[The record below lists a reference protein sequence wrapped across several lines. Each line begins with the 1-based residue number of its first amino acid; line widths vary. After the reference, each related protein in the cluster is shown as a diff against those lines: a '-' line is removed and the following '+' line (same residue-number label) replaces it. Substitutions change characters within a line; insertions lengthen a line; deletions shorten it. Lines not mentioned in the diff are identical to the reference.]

1 MRGVVSACSLQESN
15 HRGFLPRK
23 GPGTLLYYFH
33 GVLEHLK
40 TNFEQIFAS
49 KGSWFC
55 NRVRLNFEA
64 FA

>member
-33 GVLEHLK
+33 GGLGK
-40 TNFEQIFAS
+40 
-49 KGSWFC
+49 
-55 NRVRLNFEA
+55 VRLLLGGGGVGRSFGGEGHQ
-64 FA
+64 